1 MSTSPVPGGR
11 DQPVA
16 TSTEDNNH
24 AVGIIAPSSGQRRLW
39 FVQQL
44 EPESPVY
51 NVPYLIR
58 LHGELNLRALQR
70 ALDAIVER
78 HDVLRTIFVA
88 VDGEPGQVIQTL
100 WAIDLQM
107 TDLTALPEKERE
119 AELRWRGTDLARK
132 PFDLARDLML
142 RAHLFRLAPQEHA
155 LMLVLHHVAADGW
168 SLAILYRELG
178 ACYEALVHGRNPDL
192 APLPMHYA
200 AFAAWQQEYLKGET
214 LERLV
219 SHWRTYLDGAPPLL
233 EIPSDRPRPPLQSHL
248 GDTAETILPA
258 ALVNRLWELG
268 AARGATLFMTL
279 LAGFDI
285 LLHHCT
291 GRTDIVIGSPMAG
304 RSIPEIEG
312 LIGFFVNT
320 LVVRTRLDGD
330 PNVGEVLSR
339 VREATVTAFEGRD
352 LPFEQLIAELQPPR
366 QLSFDPICQIYFSL
380 QNMPTAPLELS
391 GLSLTLAPVYTG
403 TAKCDLNVWGAEQPD
418 GSIELTA
425 EYASDLFR
433 GETIQKLLRRY
444 RALLEAM
451 IATPYRSISQLQ
463 TTPTTQPTAHN
474 DYIRPT
480 ETLPGDQPRS
490 GTVTS
495 GETATRA
502 RTAPLRDDAG
512 PQHATDATEIE
523 QTIAAIW
530 KDILRRDDVGVD
542 DNFFDSGGHSLRLMQ
557 VQSRIRDALGID
569 LPVLKLFQFPTIKLL
584 AQHVA
589 QIAVTP
595 KSGMTDVQRR
605 VRDRLRAGTGRHE
618 VAVHGNAEQHP

>member
-1 MSTSPVPGGR
+1 MSASTAPGGR
-11 DQPVA
+11 DQPIA
-16 TSTEDNNH
+16 TAPEDTKPP
-24 AVGIIAPSSGQRRLW
+24 AAIVAPSSGQRRLW

-70 ALDAIVER
+70 AIDAIVER
-78 HDVLRTIFVA
+78 HDVLRTIFVT
-88 VDGEPGQVIQTL
+88 VDGEPGQVVQAL

-107 TDLTALPEKERE
+107 TDLTPLPEKERE
-119 AELRWRGTDLARK
+119 AELTWRGTELARK

-142 RAHLFRLAPQEHA
+142 RAHLFRLGPQEHA
-155 LMLVLHHVAADGW
+155 LMLVLHHIAADGW

-178 ACYEALVHGRNPDL
+178 VCYEAFAHGRTPEL
-192 APLPMHYA
+192 PPLPMHYS

-214 LERLV
+214 LERLI

-233 EIPSDRPRPPLQSHL
+233 EIPADRPRPPLQSHL

-258 ALVNRLWELG
+258 SLVNRLWELG

-285 LLHHCT
+285 LLHQCT

-339 VREATVTAFEGRD
+339 VRESTVTAFEGRD

-380 QNMPTAPLELS
+380 QNMPTAPLVLS

-444 RALLEAM
+444 RTVLEAM
-451 IATPYRSISQLQ
+451 VANPYRAISQLPPVP
-463 TTPTTQPTAHN
+463 TRDATAGNEGGKTADAARVDVAPSCLAAGSEAPNRGRTPA
-474 DYIRPT
+474 
-480 ETLPGDQPRS
+480 PG
-490 GTVTS
+490 GH
-495 GETATRA
+495 
-502 RTAPLRDDAG
+502 AG
-512 PQHATDATEIE
+512 PQHPSSATGIE

-530 KDILRRDDVGVD
+530 KDVLRRDDVGVD

-557 VQSRIRDALGID
+557 VQSRIRDVLGVD
-569 LPVLKLFQFPTIKLL
+569 LPVLKLFQFPTIRLL
-584 AQHVA
+584 ARHLA
-589 QIAVTP
+589 ETGAAP
-595 KSGMTDVQRR
+595 KSETDVQRKLAE
-605 VRDRLRAGTGRHE
+605 RLHAGTVRRD
-618 VAVHGNAEQHP
+618 AARYADARPPS